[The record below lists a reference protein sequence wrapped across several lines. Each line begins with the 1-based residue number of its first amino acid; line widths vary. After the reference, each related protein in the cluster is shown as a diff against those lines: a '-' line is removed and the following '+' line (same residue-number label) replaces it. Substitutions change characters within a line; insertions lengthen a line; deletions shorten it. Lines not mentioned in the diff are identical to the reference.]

1 MSTGETLRNSGLDVL
16 RLLSMLMVCV
26 LHVNFRLQITEIFP
40 NFLCETV
47 CIQAV
52 DLFAML
58 TGYLCIG
65 TRWKV
70 RRYLNLWFQV
80 AFYSVGFLA
89 VGCVLKY
96 VGVFPAFEPN
106 YRKALLPVPLA
117 GEYWYFTAYTA
128 VFLLAPF
135 LNRLMAGF
143 TRKEARALLLI
154 VVPVFSL
161 MTLLRGT
168 NVVYGDGYNA
178 AWLISLYVL
187 GAYLKMYPLKWTK
200 LAASVTLACSLA
212 FSALLYHARILD
224 EEVWGYSFPLVV
236 LSSVCIFH
244 LCVGMTIKSRGIV
257 RVTTYLSPL
266 AFGVYL
272 VHCHQFPWFVL
283 QKVLGYMHYY
293 TGHTWWFV
301 PLFGL
306 GLFLV
311 CIGVDWCRAQL
322 FRLLGV
328 SRWAERLAAACPA
341 WLRDLEKM

>member
-1 MSTGETLRNSGLDVL
+1 MS
-16 RLLSMLMVCV
+16 
-26 LHVNFRLQITEIFP
+26 
-40 NFLCETV
+40 
-47 CIQAV
+47 IQAV

-70 RRYLNLWFQV
+70 QRYLSLWFQV
-80 AFYSVGFLA
+80 AFYSAGFLA
-89 VGCVLKY
+89 AGCVLKY

-106 YRKALLPVPLA
+106 YGRALLPVPLA
-117 GEYWYFTAYTA
+117 GGYWYFTAYTA

-168 NVVYGDGYNA
+168 DVVYGDGYNA

-187 GAYLKMYPLKWTK
+187 GAYLKLYPLKWTK

-224 EEVWGYSFPLVV
+224 KEVWGYSFPLVV